1 MAKKSMPFGGKQAM
15 PFGGK
20 EKGKEE
26 KMEKKGCMHKVKKE
40 YPSGRSKKKM
50 GKKAYMAG
58 EMKEK
63 KAGVSKMGAYKKGGM
78 VKGKC

>member
-1 MAKKSMPFGGKQAM
+1 MAKKAMPFGGKRAM

-26 KMEKKGCMHKVKKE
+26 MME
-40 YPSGRSKKKM
+40 KKM

-58 EMKEK
+58 EKKEM
-63 KAGVSKMGAYKKGGM
+63 KAGVKKMGAYKKGGM
-78 VKGKC
+78 VKGSC

>member
-26 KMEKKGCMHKVKKE
+26 KMEKK
-40 YPSGRSKKKM
+40 M

-58 EMKEK
+58 EAKEK
-63 KAGVSKMGAYKKGGM
+63 KAGVSKMGAYKNGGM

>member
-20 EKGKEE
+20 KGKEE
-26 KMEKKGCMHKVKKE
+26 KMEKG
-40 YPSGRSKKKM
+40 
-50 GKKAYMAG
+50 
-58 EMKEK
+58 MKK
-63 KAGVSKMGAYKKGGM
+63 KAGASKMGAYKNGGM